1 MCACG
6 RVHSLCEHKI
16 HHTLAVALTVTHSLC
31 DERTRTHEVYR
42 CTVHSRH
49 QGPRGTHAQL
59 LASRRGS
66 LRGMPCVCQRFV
78 SEPLDCTRV
87 GLRPS
92 VPRQRRRARRS
103 AARRVAVR
111 RLLLMLLPRRAVVPA
126 RGGTQLE
133 GGVGDRRAGSLSS
146 ADAASRLGG
155 GSCFAARA
163 RRRTRLR
170 SRGSSKERTRW
181 QSCWAGRGRRTRR
194 CVFPFLS
201 ESLIRADEITST
213 VLTSRYFK
221 TCNVDQART
230 QRPGANAA
238 TIRAN
243 LSVGAPWHACRQS

>member
-1 MCACG
+1 M
-6 RVHSLCEHKI
+6 HSKF
-16 HHTLAVALTVTHSLC
+16 APP
-31 DERTRTHEVYR
+31 R
-42 CTVHSRH
+42 
-49 QGPRGTHAQL
+49 PRGTYAHL
-59 LASRRGS
+59 PASRRA
-66 LRGMPCVCQRFV
+66 LLARHALWCQRFA

-92 VPRQRRRARRS
+92 VPAAS
-103 AARRVAVR
+103 ACSLPAATGARRVAVR

-181 QSCWAGRGRRTRR
+181 QSAGLVEEGEPEG
-194 CVFPFLS
+194 VFFLFC
-201 ESLIRADEITST
+201 LNR
-213 VLTSRYFK
+213 
-221 TCNVDQART
+221 
-230 QRPGANAA
+230 
-238 TIRAN
+238 
-243 LSVGAPWHACRQS
+243 LSGLMK

>member
-1 MCACG
+1 MF
-6 RVHSLCEHKI
+6 SLPLIGIRSQHKI

-111 RLLLMLLPRRAVVPA
+111 RLLLMLLLRRAVVPA

-155 GSCFAARA
+155 GSCFAARVA
-163 RRRTRLR
+163 RRRARLR
-170 SRGSSKERTRW
+170 SAAAALSER
-181 QSCWAGRGRRTRR
+181 AGRERPVRLRPAGFSMDRVALPATLYIESHRT
-194 CVFPFLS
+194 
-201 ESLIRADEITST
+201 
-213 VLTSRYFK
+213 
-221 TCNVDQART
+221 
-230 QRPGANAA
+230 
-238 TIRAN
+238 
-243 LSVGAPWHACRQS
+243 